1 LHHRERQARLPPRR
15 ARTRRADCLCHH
27 RGWRRRQPYAPARRG
42 RRPGMIGKPHPTTR
56 RRIGNTGG
64 ETMFEILG
72 LLVAG
77 GAAVGGY
84 IKTRSF
90 VARRL
95 RYVDSVQKSA
105 APWIA
110 GTVAGAAVLPF
121 TVLPLIGAGT
131 VLAVGAAVG
140 AGTAAGARAIG
151 EG

>member
-1 LHHRERQARLPPRR
+1 
-15 ARTRRADCLCHH
+15 
-27 RGWRRRQPYAPARRG
+27 
-42 RRPGMIGKPHPTTR
+42 
-56 RRIGNTGG
+56 
-64 ETMFEILG
+64 MFEILG

-140 AGTAAGARAIG
+140 AGTAAGARAIR

>member
-1 LHHRERQARLPPRR
+1 
-15 ARTRRADCLCHH
+15 
-27 RGWRRRQPYAPARRG
+27 
-42 RRPGMIGKPHPTTR
+42 
-56 RRIGNTGG
+56 
-64 ETMFEILG
+64 MFEMLG

-95 RYVDSVQKSA
+95 RYIEQVQKSS

-110 GTVAGAAVLPF
+110 GTVAGAAMLPL

-131 VLAVGAAVG
+131 VIAVGAAVG
-140 AGTAAGARAIG
+140 VGTAAGARAIR
-151 EG
+151 ES